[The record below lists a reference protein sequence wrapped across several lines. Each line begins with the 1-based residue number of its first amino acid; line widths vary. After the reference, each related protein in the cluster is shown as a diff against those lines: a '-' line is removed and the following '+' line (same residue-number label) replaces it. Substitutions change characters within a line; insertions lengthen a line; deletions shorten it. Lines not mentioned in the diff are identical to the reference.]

1 MTDILDDYHAWQAYP
16 HYRWIFNKLEVSL
29 RLGYHAGPAGI
40 PVQRTGYYIVRP
52 CVNAL
57 GLGLGAKKVWLEKN
71 TMHLPYGYFWCEWFE
86 GRHFS
91 VDYKWGNQ
99 MFCVEGFKSDD
110 TFTRWDKWTK
120 VDHVIMLPEEI
131 ANHLINEPAL
141 NVEYIG
147 DKVIEVHLRSNED
160 FANNISEFIP
170 VWEGQNKIPPQGLS
184 LIHI

>member
-1 MTDILDDYHAWQAYP
+1 M
-16 HYRWIFNKLEVSL
+16 
-29 RLGYHAGPAGI
+29 GYVCGPTGI
-40 PVQRTGYYIVRP
+40 DVPKPGYYIVRP

-170 VWEGQNKIPPQGLS
+170 VWEGQDKIPPQGYTYKHYPDVHGR
-184 LIHI
+184 IGAFVK